1 MLNYKISDK
10 CITILNS
17 YKVFK
22 TKNMKEYLQV
32 FRTIYKDNT
41 VLNSRTDFDL
51 ICEWKGH
58 DIFYYFG
65 LFRSHTKMSI

>member
-22 TKNMKEYLQV
+22 TKNMKEYL
-32 FRTIYKDNT
+32 
-41 VLNSRTDFDL
+41 
-51 ICEWKGH
+51 
-58 DIFYYFG
+58 
-65 LFRSHTKMSI
+65 